1 MTLAKGVREC
11 RDSYEEYVRFH
22 RNQTVRVVRKIM
34 VMSGPQAQV
43 PEIYKNLWKD
53 QEWGELFSVEAD
65 TC

>member
-1 MTLAKGVREC
+1 
-11 RDSYEEYVRFH
+11 
-22 RNQTVRVVRKIM
+22 M

-65 TC
+65 ACWAPGRPRHVAWGPQCDFRHEVAFVYEE

>member
-1 MTLAKGVREC
+1 
-11 RDSYEEYVRFH
+11 
-22 RNQTVRVVRKIM
+22 M

-65 TC
+65 ARLGIGPSQACGLGPQCDFRHEVAFVYEE